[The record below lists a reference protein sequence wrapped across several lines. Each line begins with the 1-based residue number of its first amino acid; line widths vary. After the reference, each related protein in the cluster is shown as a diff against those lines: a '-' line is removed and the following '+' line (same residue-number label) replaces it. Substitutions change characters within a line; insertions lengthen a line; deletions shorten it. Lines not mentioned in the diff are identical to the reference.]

1 MKWGVLF
8 LSTVLALRSVEG
20 GAEQALPQVAGVG
33 PVEPGSGGA
42 AELASVVQPSD
53 GQGGQVG
60 PGVWLPY
67 PTEDPF
73 IWSADACLGYLWTR
87 DPAALGDGVV
97 VTRDGPR
104 LEAEL
109 GRMQGRIQILDE
121 SPGGDAFRC
130 VTTRW
135 PELPPDRDRLDALG
149 RWVEHRLMKRDGWRG
164 AFDPDNPGGL
174 RLREVAL
181 FRHDEMGVTLRVQA
195 RFDHRTGSD
204 YLSFRLEADAGAP
217 PGG

>member
-8 LSTVLALRSVEG
+8 LSTVLALRAVEG

-42 AELASVVQPSD
+42 AELASVVQPS
-53 GQGGQVG
+53 GGEGGEGG
-60 PGVWLPY
+60 PRVWLPY

-121 SPGGDAFRC
+121 SQGGDAFRC